1 MQSWGWLPMDI
12 TTILVT
18 WNSFI
23 CQKKDAFA
31 DCVEIFVEFGVMQV
45 FLLNHCKMTLAASGI
60 FLLAM
65 SFYCLSG
72 A

>member
-1 MQSWGWLPMDI
+1 MDI
-12 TTILVT
+12 TTILIT
-18 WNSFI
+18 QNRFT

-31 DCVEIFVEFGVMQV
+31 DCVEIFVEFGVMQAN
-45 FLLNHCKMTLAASGI
+45 LPAKPLQYPLY

-65 SFYCLSG
+65 SFYCFSG